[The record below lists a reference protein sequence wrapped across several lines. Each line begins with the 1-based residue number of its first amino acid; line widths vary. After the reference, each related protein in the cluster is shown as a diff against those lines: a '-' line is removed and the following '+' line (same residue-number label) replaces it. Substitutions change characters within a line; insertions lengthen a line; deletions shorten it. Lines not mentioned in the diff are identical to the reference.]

1 MKTRK
6 KYTAQLGKLT
16 AILEPSPVATGVP
29 AVPKRSDLSK
39 LDLEY
44 LKLIEGMRKAG
55 VLSEKD
61 YRVRINTKS

>member
-6 KYTAQLGKLT
+6 KYTSQLGTLT
-16 AILEPSPVATGVP
+16 AILEPSPDIAGISAP
-29 AVPKRSDLSK
+29 PERSELSK
-39 LDLEY
+39 LDREY

-61 YRVRINTKS
+61 YRVTINTKS